1 MALKRAWENDLP
13 RGWHRE
19 LPRLPALTALRAFE
33 AAARHE
39 SFSRAGAELFV
50 THGAVSHQIRA
61 LEEEL
66 GQPLF
71 ERNGKRVSL
80 TPGGRAYAMRVREAL
95 LEIADATR
103 ALQAGN
109 RDKRLTISTM
119 PSFAARWL
127 TPRIGSFI
135 ERHPELDVEL
145 LSSNSLVDFTRE
157 EVDIALRM
165 GSGDYPGLYVEKLLD
180 DVFFPVCSPAFNG
193 GRLPARPRDM
203 AGMPLL
209 RGEGDPWKP
218 WFDTAGLDWPE
229 PRKGLLL
236 EDSSLLLQAAAAGQG
251 IALIRSSLAYND
263 LLSGRVVRL
272 FDVSIPCPWLL
283 YFVCPAGMLEAPKVK
298 AFRAWLLPEMEA
310 FRAILAQWGDKADRK
325 RKADAP

>member
-1 MALKRAWENDLP
+1 MTLKRNPVELP
-13 RGWHRE
+13 RAWHRE

-39 SFSRAGAELFV
+39 SFSRAATELFV
-50 THGAVSHQIRA
+50 THGAVSHQVRA

-71 ERNGKRVSL
+71 ARNGKRVSL
-80 TPGGRAYAMRVREAL
+80 TPAGRVYAERVRDAL
-95 LEIADATR
+95 LQIAEATR
-103 ALQAGN
+103 ALQAGT

-145 LSSNSLVDFTRE
+145 MSSNTLVDFARD
-157 EVDIALRM
+157 EVDVALRM
-165 GSGDYPGLYVEKLLD
+165 GSGDYPGLYVERLLD
-180 DVFFPVCSPAFNG
+180 DVFFPVCSPNFLG
-193 GRLPARPRDM
+193 GKLPPRPEDM
-203 AGMPLL
+203 QGLTLL
-209 RGEGDPWKP
+209 RGEGDPWRP
-218 WFDTAGLDWPE
+218 WFEAAGLDWPE
-229 PRKGLLL
+229 PRKGLMF
-236 EDSSLLLQAAAAGQG
+236 EDSSLLLQAAAEGQG

-283 YFVCPAGMLEAPKVK
+283 YFVCAPAMLDTPKVQ
-298 AFRAWLLPEMEA
+298 AFRNWLLPEIAA
-310 FRAILAQWGDKADRK
+310 FRQILSQWA
-325 RKADAP
+325 

>member
-1 MALKRAWENDLP
+1 MAWKSASEKDLP

-19 LPRLPALTALRAFE
+19 LPRLPALGALRAFE

-39 SFSRAGAELFV
+39 SFSRAATELFV
-50 THGAVSHQIRA
+50 THGAISHQIRA
-61 LEEEL
+61 LEAEL

-71 ERNGKRVSL
+71 ERHGKRVSL
-80 TPGGRAYAMRVREAL
+80 TPGGRVYAERVRDAL
-95 LEIADATR
+95 LQIADATR
-103 ALQAGN
+103 VLQAGK

-145 LSSNSLVDFTRE
+145 LSSNSLVDFARE
-157 EVDIALRM
+157 EVDLALRM

-180 DVFFPVCSPAFNG
+180 DVFFPVCSPQFNSG
-193 GRLPARPRDM
+193 KLPRTPREM

-209 RGEGDPWKP
+209 RGEGDPWRP
-218 WFDTAGLDWPE
+218 WFEAAGLDLPE

-236 EDSSLLLQAAAAGQG
+236 EDSSLLLQAAAEGQG

-283 YFVCPAGMLEAPKVK
+283 YFVCAPGTLELPKVK
-298 AFRAWLLPEMEA
+298 AFREWLLPEMAA
-310 FRAILAQWGDKADRK
+310 FREVLK
-325 RKADAP
+325 RWEG

>member
-1 MALKRAWENDLP
+1 MWKAAWNPDEARNW
-13 RGWHRE
+13 RRE
-19 LPRLPALTALRAFE
+19 FPRLPALAALRAFE

-39 SFSRAGAELFV
+39 SFSRAASELYV

-71 ERNGKRVSL
+71 ERRGKRVVL
-80 TPGGRAYAMRVREAL
+80 TTNGRVYAERVRDAL
-95 LEIADATR
+95 LQIADATR
-103 ALQAGN
+103 VLQAGN

-145 LSSNSLVDFTRE
+145 LSSNTLVDFSSE
-157 EVDIALRM
+157 EVDVALRM
-165 GSGDYPGLYVEKLLD
+165 GTGDYPGLYVERLLD
-180 DVFFPVCSPAFNG
+180 DVFFPVCSPEFNG
-193 GRLPARPRDM
+193 GRLPELPQHM

-218 WFDTAGLDWPE
+218 WFEAAGLDWPE

-236 EDSSLLLQAAAAGQG
+236 QDSSLLLQAAAEGQG

-272 FDVSIPCPWLL
+272 FDVSIACPWLL
-283 YFVCPAGMLEAPKVK
+283 YFVCEPANLELPKIQ
-298 AFRAWLLPEMEA
+298 AFRQWLLPEMER
-310 FRAILAQWGDKADRK
+310 FRAILSQWTN
-325 RKADAP
+325 

>member
-1 MALKRAWENDLP
+1 MAWRSASEQDKP

-39 SFSRAGAELFV
+39 SFSRAATELFV

-66 GQPLF
+66 GQALF
-71 ERNGKRVSL
+71 ERHGKRVSL
-80 TPGGRAYAMRVREAL
+80 TPGGRLYAERVRDAL
-95 LEIADATR
+95 LQIADATR
-103 ALQAGN
+103 VLQAAN

-127 TPRIGSFI
+127 TPRIGGFI

-145 LSSNSLVDFTRE
+145 LSSNTLVDFARE
-157 EVDIALRM
+157 EIDIALRM
-165 GSGDYPGLYVEKLLD
+165 GTGDYPGLYVEKLLD
-180 DVFFPVCSPAFNG
+180 DVFFPVCSPSFQG
-193 GRLPARPRDM
+193 GRLPVEPRDM
-203 AGMPLL
+203 AGLPLL

-218 WFDTAGLDWPE
+218 WFEAAGLDWPE
-229 PRKGLLL
+229 PRKGLLM
-236 EDSSLLLQAAAAGQG
+236 EDSSLLLQAAAEGQG

-272 FDVSIPCPWLL
+272 FDVSIACPWLL
-283 YFVCPAGMLEAPKVK
+283 YFVCSPGNLNTPKVQ
-298 AFRAWLLPEMEA
+298 AFRNWLLPEMER
-310 FRAILAQWGDKADRK
+310 FRGVLAQWES
-325 RKADAP
+325 

>member
-1 MALKRAWENDLP
+1 MALVRPYASDLP
-13 RGWHRE
+13 RAWHGG

-33 AAARHE
+33 VAARHE
-39 SFSRAGAELFV
+39 SFSRAATELFV

-66 GQPLF
+66 GQALF
-71 ERNGKRVSL
+71 ARHGKRVSL
-80 TPGGRAYAMRVREAL
+80 TPAGRVYAQRVRDAL

-103 ALQAGN
+103 ALQAGS

-135 ERHPELDVEL
+135 EQHPELEVEL
-145 LSSNSLVDFTRE
+145 MSSNALVDFSRD

-165 GSGDYPGLYVEKLLD
+165 GSGDYPGLYVERLLD
-180 DVFFPVCSPAFNG
+180 DVFFPVCSPHFNG
-193 GRLPARPRDM
+193 GSLPQHPRDM
-203 AGMPLL
+203 EGMPLL

-218 WFDTAGLDWPE
+218 WFEAAGLPWPE
-229 PRKGLLL
+229 PRKGLIL
-236 EDSSLLLQAAAAGQG
+236 EDSSLLLQAAAVGQG

-263 LLSGRVVRL
+263 LLAGRVVRL

-283 YFVCPAGMLEAPKVK
+283 YFVCAPGKLETPKVQ
-298 AFRAWLLPEMEA
+298 AFRNWLLPEMA
-310 FRAILAQWGDKADRK
+310 VFREVLAQWS
-325 RKADAP
+325 

>member
-1 MALKRAWENDLP
+1 MAGKGP
-13 RGWHRE
+13 WHPDDARSWRRE
-19 LPRLPALTALRAFE
+19 FPRLPALAALRAFE

-39 SFSRAGAELFV
+39 SFSRAAAELFV

-71 ERNGKRVSL
+71 ERRGKRVAL
-80 TPGGRAYAMRVREAL
+80 TVNGRVYAERVRDAL
-95 LEIADATR
+95 LQIADATR

-145 LSSNSLVDFTRE
+145 LSSNSLVDFGSE

-165 GSGDYPGLYVEKLLD
+165 GSGDYPGLYVERLLD
-180 DVFFPVCSPAFNG
+180 DRFFPVCSPDFNG
-193 GRLPARPRDM
+193 GRLPELPQHM

-218 WFDTAGLDWPE
+218 WFEAAGLDWPE

-236 EDSSLLLQAAAAGQG
+236 QDSSLLLQAAAEGQG

-272 FDVSIPCPWLL
+272 FDVSIACPWLL
-283 YFVCPAGMLEAPKVK
+283 YFVCSPESLELPKVQ
-298 AFRAWLLPEMEA
+298 AFRQWLLPEMER
-310 FRAILAQWGDKADRK
+310 FRAILSQWTDKGG
-325 RKADAP
+325 

>member
-1 MALKRAWENDLP
+1 MAWKGAWERDMP

-39 SFSRAGAELFV
+39 SFSRAATELFV

-66 GQPLF
+66 AMPLF
-71 ERNGKRVSL
+71 ERHGKRVAL
-80 TPGGRAYAMRVREAL
+80 TPAGRLYAERIRDAL
-95 LEIADATR
+95 LQIADATR
-103 ALQAGN
+103 VLQSGN

-127 TPRIGSFI
+127 MPRIGSFI

-145 LSSNSLVDFTRE
+145 LSSNTLVDFGQE

-165 GSGDYPGLYVEKLLD
+165 GTGDYPGLYVEKLLD
-180 DVFFPVCSPAFNG
+180 DVFFPVCSPGFNG
-193 GRLPARPRDM
+193 GRLPEQPGDL
-203 AGMPLL
+203 AGLNLL

-218 WFDTAGLDWPE
+218 WFEAAGLDWPE

-236 EDSSLLLQAAAAGQG
+236 EDSSLLLQAAAEGQG
-251 IALIRSSLAYND
+251 ITLIRSSLAYND

-283 YFVCPAGMLEAPKVK
+283 YFVCAPGALDSPKVQ
-298 AFRAWLLPEMEA
+298 AFRGWLLPEIDR
-310 FRAILAQWGDKADRK
+310 FREVLAQWAD
-325 RKADAP
+325 

>member
-1 MALKRAWENDLP
+1 MAWSGSYSDNARRWK
-13 RGWHRE
+13 RE
-19 LPRLPALTALRAFE
+19 LPRLPALSALRAFE

-39 SFSRAGAELFV
+39 SFSRAATELFV

-71 ERNGKRVSL
+71 ERRGKRVAL
-80 TPGGRAYAMRVREAL
+80 TANGRVYAERVRDAL
-95 LEIADATR
+95 LQIADATR
-103 ALQAGN
+103 VLQAGN

-135 ERHPELDVEL
+135 EQHPELDVEL
-145 LSSNSLVDFTRE
+145 LSSNSLVDFASE

-165 GSGDYPGLYVEKLLD
+165 GNGDYPGLYVERLLD
-180 DVFFPVCSPAFNG
+180 DVFFPVCSPGFNG
-193 GRLPARPRDM
+193 GRLPEQPAHM

-209 RGEGDPWKP
+209 RGEGDPWQP
-218 WFDTAGLDWPE
+218 WFEAAGLDWPE

-236 EDSSLLLQAAAAGQG
+236 QDSSLLLQAAAEGQG

-272 FDVSIPCPWLL
+272 FDVSIACPWLL
-283 YFVCPAGMLEAPKVK
+283 YFVCTHENLQLPKVQ
-298 AFRAWLLPEMEA
+298 AFRQWLLPEMER
-310 FRAILAQWGDKADRK
+310 FRNILSQWSN
-325 RKADAP
+325 

>member
-1 MALKRAWENDLP
+1 MAQTRPYASDLP
-13 RGWHRE
+13 RAWHGE

-33 AAARHE
+33 VAARHE
-39 SFSRAGAELFV
+39 SFSRAATELFV

-61 LEEEL
+61 LEAEL
-66 GQPLF
+66 GQALF
-71 ERNGKRVSL
+71 ARHGKRVSL
-80 TPGGRAYAMRVREAL
+80 TPAGRAYAQRVREAL

-103 ALQAGN
+103 ALMAGS

-135 ERHPELDVEL
+135 EEHPELDVEL
-145 LSSNSLVDFTRE
+145 MSSNALVDFHRD

-165 GSGDYPGLYVEKLLD
+165 GSGDYPGLYVERLLD
-180 DVFFPVCSPAFNG
+180 DVFFPVCSPHFNA
-193 GRLPARPRDM
+193 GRLPAQPHDM

-218 WFDTAGLDWPE
+218 WFEAAGLDWPE
-229 PRKGLLL
+229 PRKGLML

-251 IALIRSSLAYND
+251 IALIRSSLAHND
-263 LLSGRVVRL
+263 LLAGRVVRL

-283 YFVCPAGMLEAPKVK
+283 YFVCAPGRLETPKVQ
-298 AFRAWLLPEMEA
+298 AFRNWLLPEMA
-310 FRAILAQWGDKADRK
+310 VFREVLAQWA
-325 RKADAP
+325 

>member
-1 MALKRAWENDLP
+1 MTLKRNPAELP
-13 RGWHRE
+13 RAWHRE

-39 SFSRAGAELFV
+39 SFSRAATELFV
-50 THGAVSHQIRA
+50 THGAVSHQVRA

-71 ERNGKRVSL
+71 ARNGKRVSL
-80 TPGGRAYAMRVREAL
+80 TPAGRVYAERVRDAL
-95 LEIADATR
+95 LQIAEATR
-103 ALQAGN
+103 ALQSGT

-145 LSSNSLVDFTRE
+145 MSSNTLVDFTRD
-157 EVDIALRM
+157 EVDVALRM
-165 GSGDYPGLYVEKLLD
+165 GSGNYPGLYVERLLD
-180 DVFFPVCSPAFNG
+180 DVFFPVCSPNFLG
-193 GRLPARPRDM
+193 GKLPARPEDM
-203 AGMPLL
+203 QGLTLL
-209 RGEGDPWKP
+209 RGEGDPWRP
-218 WFDTAGLDWPE
+218 WFEAAGLDWPE
-229 PRKGLLL
+229 PRKGLMF
-236 EDSSLLLQAAAAGQG
+236 EDSSLLLQAAAEGQG

-283 YFVCPAGMLEAPKVK
+283 YFVCTPAMLDTPKVQ
-298 AFRAWLLPEMEA
+298 AFRTWLLPEIAA
-310 FRAILAQWGDKADRK
+310 FRQVLSQWA
-325 RKADAP
+325 

>member
-1 MALKRAWENDLP
+1 MVWSGSWNPDNGQRWKRDF
-13 RGWHRE
+13 
-19 LPRLPALTALRAFE
+19 PRLPALSALRAFE

-39 SFSRAGAELFV
+39 SFSRAAAELFV
-50 THGAVSHQIRA
+50 THGAVSHQVRA

-66 GQPLF
+66 GQLLF
-71 ERNGKRVSL
+71 ERRGKRVML
-80 TPGGRAYAMRVREAL
+80 TANGRVYAERVRDAL
-95 LEIADATR
+95 LQIADATR
-103 ALQAGN
+103 VLQAGN

-135 ERHPELDVEL
+135 EQHPELDVEL
-145 LSSNSLVDFTRE
+145 LSSNSLVDFANE

-165 GSGDYPGLYVEKLLD
+165 GNGDYPGLYVERLLD
-180 DVFFPVCSPAFNG
+180 DVFFPVCSPDFNG
-193 GRLPARPRDM
+193 GRLPEQPAHM

-209 RGEGDPWKP
+209 RGEGAPWQP
-218 WFDTAGLDWPE
+218 WFEAAGLDSPA

-236 EDSSLLLQAAAAGQG
+236 QDSSLLLQAAAEGQG

-272 FDVSIPCPWLL
+272 FDVSIVCPWLL
-283 YFVCPAGMLEAPKVK
+283 YFVSTQASLELPKVQ
-298 AFRAWLLPEMEA
+298 AFRQWLLPEMER
-310 FRAILAQWGDKADRK
+310 FRNILSQWSD
-325 RKADAP
+325 

>member
-1 MALKRAWENDLP
+1 MAAK
-13 RGWHRE
+13 GSWHPDDARSWRRE
-19 LPRLPALTALRAFE
+19 FPRLPALAALRAFE

-39 SFSRAGAELFV
+39 SFSRAAAELFV

-71 ERNGKRVSL
+71 ERRGKRVTL
-80 TPGGRAYAMRVREAL
+80 TTNGRVYAERVRDAL
-95 LEIADATR
+95 LQIADATR
-103 ALQAGN
+103 VLQAGN

-145 LSSNSLVDFTRE
+145 LSSNSLVDFANE

-165 GSGDYPGLYVEKLLD
+165 GSGDYPGLYVERLLD
-180 DVFFPVCSPAFNG
+180 DVFFPVCSPDFNG
-193 GRLPARPRDM
+193 GRLPELPQHM

-218 WFDTAGLDWPE
+218 WFEAAGLDWPE

-236 EDSSLLLQAAAAGQG
+236 QDSSLLLQAAAEGQG
-251 IALIRSSLAYND
+251 VALIRSSLAYND

-272 FDVSIPCPWLL
+272 FDVSIDCPWLL
-283 YFVCPAGMLEAPKVK
+283 YFVCAADSLDLPKVQ
-298 AFRAWLLPEMEA
+298 AFRQWLLPEMER
-310 FRAILAQWGDKADRK
+310 FRAILSQWSTRTSG
-325 RKADAP
+325 